1 MMGGG
6 GGGLDMVGWL
16 LFALVVLIG
25 VVSVAL
31 TLIRRSGRR
40 AAPALLGD
48 DQRSLQRT
56 SARKLLDDRYAAGEI
71 DSDEYRERVITLEQN
86 G

>member
-1 MMGGG
+1 MGGG
-6 GGGLDMVGWL
+6 GGTGDMVGWML
-16 LFALVVLIG
+16 LALVVLIG
-25 VVSVAL
+25 AVSVAV
-31 TLIRRSGRR
+31 TLIRRSGRP
-40 AAPALLGD
+40 AARPLPGGD
-48 DQRSLQRT
+48 QPSLQRT

>member
-1 MMGGG
+1 MDGASGGG
-6 GGGLDMVGWL
+6 DMVGWML
-16 LFALVVLIG
+16 LALVVLVG
-25 VVSVAL
+25 AVSVAV
-31 TLIRRSGRR
+31 TLIRRSRR
-40 AAPALLGD
+40 PAARALPGD

-56 SARKLLDDRYAAGEI
+56 PARKLLDDRYAAGEI